1 MNRRPHR
8 VVNERSAVRSIIYPA
23 VALEVRTPEMAKN
36 EIMEVLP
43 KRKIPGT
50 ALLKKMAKDR
60 EKAKLKKEAE
70 RVVTVLI
77 DPEAVEEALEKI
89 LEDLES

>member
-8 VVNERSAVRSIIYPA
+8 VTNSRAAVHSVIYPHKA
-23 VALEVRTPEMAKN
+23 IEERLPEMAKN

-50 ALLKKMAKDR
+50 ELLKKMAKDR
-60 EKAKLKKEAE
+60 EKARLKKEAE
-70 RVVTVLI
+70 RVVKVLI
-77 DPEAVEEALEKI
+77 DPHAVEDALESI
-89 LEDLES
+89 LADLEH